1 MLKSVLATIFL
12 FCAGL
17 LQAAQDGVTV
27 QLRSCRTEYRTHN
40 NSTAPGL
47 VCTLELIPPSGTFM
61 CESASLTG
69 TIRVKDAAGTTR
81 IADKRSIEISNDNRA
96 YTTFSISQRPSGSI
110 IEIQG
115 ELLVT
120 VAQSRTSHPV
130 AAISLVEKSRL
141 SIGKDESILL
151 TPAPANNSSRN
162 REGTKIRRGELELKS
177 PQGITIRRVERVWR
191 GMNNEEFS
199 QPVELNQT
207 GKSTYEIELWD
218 ANPSEYL
225 RIVTVRTPRREK
237 VNFRL
242 NVSLGE
248 VKSK

>member
-1 MLKSVLATIFL
+1 MLKSVLAIFSL
-12 FCAGL
+12 CCAGL
-17 LQAAQDGVTV
+17 LQAAQDSVTV
-27 QLRSCRTEYRTHN
+27 QLRSCRTEYRTHD

-47 VCTLELIPPSGTFM
+47 LCTLELIPPRGTFL

-69 TIRVKDAAGTTR
+69 TIRVKDATGTTR
-81 IADKRSIEISNDNRA
+81 IADKRSVEISNDNRA
-96 YTTFSISQRPSGSI
+96 YTTFSVSQRPTGSN

-120 VAQSRTSHPV
+120 VAQSRTAHPV
-130 AAISLVEKSRL
+130 AAVNLIDKSEL
-141 SIGKDESILL
+141 SIGKDENIRM
-151 TPAPANNSSRN
+151 TPASSNNSPRN
-162 REGTKIRRGELELKS
+162 REGTKIRRGELELTS

-191 GMNNEEFS
+191 GINNEEFS

-207 GKSTYEIELWD
+207 GKSTYEIVLWD

-242 NVSLGE
+242 SVSLGE